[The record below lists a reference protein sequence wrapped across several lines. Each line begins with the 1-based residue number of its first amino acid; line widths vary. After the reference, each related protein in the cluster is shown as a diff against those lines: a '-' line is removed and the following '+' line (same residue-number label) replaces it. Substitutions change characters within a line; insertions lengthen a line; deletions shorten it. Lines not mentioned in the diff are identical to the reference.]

1 MTKYLSWR
9 ISFCAQVIIVII
21 IVICERFIVIRIDVV
36 TTEID
41 RYKSGFLWFKELI
54 TYKIKDCPFVFSQSI
69 YKIFPPKLIMLLLLY
84 DNTRSKAKV
93 INLMMVN
100 KSLKIGCYLY
110 LSYITRIIKAFYDV
124 QIRQKMFQNLF
135 IRAVNRKKIK
145 MAWEE
150 QLQHKFKDIFIPCC
164 HFPLYQT
171 MRNLSP

>member
-36 TTEID
+36 ITEID
-41 RYKSGFLWFKELI
+41 RYKSDFLWFKELI
-54 TYKIKDCPFVFSQSI
+54 THKIKDCPFFFSQSI
-69 YKIFPPKLIMLLLLY
+69 YKIFSPRLTMLLLY
-84 DNTRSKAKV
+84 NNTRSKAKV

-100 KSLKIGCYLY
+100 KSFKIGCYLY

>member
-36 TTEID
+36 LTEID
-41 RYKSGFLWFKELI
+41 PYKFDSLWFKELI
-54 TYKIKDCPFVFSQSI
+54 TYKIKDCPFFFSPSI
-69 YKIFPPKLIMLLLLY
+69 YKIFRRQVIMLLLY
-84 DNTRSKAKV
+84 NNTRSKAKV

-100 KSLKIGCYLY
+100 KSFKIGCYLY

-145 MAWEE
+145 MA
-150 QLQHKFKDIFIPCC
+150 
-164 HFPLYQT
+164 
-171 MRNLSP
+171 

>member
-36 TTEID
+36 LTEID
-41 RYKSGFLWFKELI
+41 PYKSDFLWFKELI

-69 YKIFPPKLIMLLLLY
+69 YKIFSPRLIMLLLY
-84 DNTRSKAKV
+84 NYTRSRAKV

-100 KSLKIGCYLY
+100 KSFKIGCYLY

-124 QIRQKMFQNLF
+124 QIRQKMFQNSF

-145 MAWEE
+145 MA
-150 QLQHKFKDIFIPCC
+150 
-164 HFPLYQT
+164 
-171 MRNLSP
+171 